1 MPDSLHGDNRL
12 AKRASLIQE
21 NWVSRASQ
29 GQLLAIARSAIEGE
43 LSSRLAADPAAEAD
57 ELGTASLGAFVS
69 LYRGRSLRGCMGN
82 CFPQKRLHETV
93 KEVAVSAAFKD
104 RRFTPL
110 TPDELPRVTIEISV
124 LSPLR
129 DLGHPLEVEVGRHGL
144 YIIGGNQHGVLLPQV
159 AVEQGWDKLAFLEAA
174 CMKAGLMA
182 SSWEMIGTRV
192 LVFTAQVISEVNE
205 SISQ

>member
-1 MPDSLHGDNRL
+1 MPDSLYGDNRS

-21 NWVSRASQ
+21 NWVSPASQ

-43 LSSRLAADPAAEAD
+43 LYSRPMVPDPAAEAD
-57 ELGTASLGAFVS
+57 EVRTASLGAFVS

-82 CFPQKRLHETV
+82 CFPQQRLYETV

-104 RRFTPL
+104 RRFAPL
-110 TPDELPRVTIEISV
+110 TPDELAQVTIELSV

-205 SISQ
+205 